1 MLSLVGCLPFWLSGE
16 IPFFL
21 DAVFETVSGFTTT
34 GASILSDVEALSR
47 RMLFWR
53 SFTHWLGG
61 MGVLVFLLMVLQMPG
76 GSRMNLMRA
85 ESPGPSVGK
94 LKPKVRQ
101 TARILYL
108 IYLGLTVLEVILL
121 LAGGMPLFDASAP
134 VSGRRVPA
142 ASASTTTAWPAIR
155 PTSNG

>member
-1 MLSLVGCLPFWLSGE
+1 
-16 IPFFL
+16 
-21 DAVFETVSGFTTT
+21 
-34 GASILSDVEALSR
+34 
-47 RMLFWR
+47 
-53 SFTHWLGG
+53 

-121 LAGGMPLFDASAP
+121 LAGGMPLFDALCTSFGSAGTGGFGIYND
-134 VSGRRVPA
+134 SM
-142 ASASTTTAWPAIR
+142 ASYSPYIQ
-155 PTSNG
+155 